1 MITGAA
7 LYSDIADRINAVNQR
22 FTSSRRQIVEVLDS
36 ADRPLSIPEILEAMP
51 DVAQSSAYRNIAVL
65 EKAGVVTRVMSSDEW
80 TRFELAEDLMGHHHH
95 LMCAGCGAV
104 RDIVVPD
111 AIEHELDKTLSAVAK
126 RSGFVLQHHRL
137 DLIGI
142 CESCQ

>member
-22 FTSSRRQIVEVLDS
+22 FTSSRRQIVEVLDN

-126 RSGFVLQHHRL
+126 RAGFVLQHHRL
-137 DLIGI
+137 DLIGM